1 MTRNGGFSLFEVLP
15 RIVFPRRR
23 PGLSRLDLV
32 GVCGVVA
39 LLFGLISPFALE
51 TRESA
56 RRLQCQ
62 DNLRRLGMAMHAYHD
77 QFASLPPASFWD
89 EAELVLDVN
98 MRPAREP
105 ENVLKSKA
113 NWVQLLLP
121 FAGLDEAARRLTPSL
136 PITDKANR
144 AARTLMLPLMTCPTD
159 NYSVADNPYVLTTR
173 DGESFKFARGN
184 YAINGGTQTNATWP
198 GRLSFPI
205 PDGNMIT
212 FRSAT
217 SDFQWWGNGVAGFN
231 RCFSFKDFTNGL
243 STTAMLDEIRAGIVP
258 DDSRGVWALGQIG
271 SSVTWAH
278 GVNSDDYGPNNQW
291 QDSDDILDGRAIA
304 AKYGMQ
310 RFFDARLPFCAHCR
324 YSNQATARSL
334 HEAGVN
340 VLMADGSN
348 RFIADA
354 VSPSLWH
361 VMHSRETPAD
371 VLEGLQDSDLVEGQR
386 AGPPDVSGSQVA
398 SADKKGGPSP
408 QALQAVD
415 RAVVVNSLGMK
426 LAPIAPG
433 QFIMGLPDEGNSWPF
448 PEWDVKPHT
457 VDITRRFYIGV
468 HEVTQQQFQTVMG
481 SNPSWHAATG
491 GGAPLVRSLDT
502 ARLPVENM
510 TWREA
515 AEFCKRL
522 SDRSAEAAAGRS
534 YRLPTEA
541 EWEYVCRSGSS
552 EAHRFIADWTG
563 VNTLDELAGK
573 EKHPTKEPLVPTPV
587 GSYPPNAFGVC
598 DMRGNVFEWTADWFD
613 RTYYAHSPPNDPTG
627 PSTGFLKVVR
637 GWDWTFIGPQCKDF
651 QFMTPPWKRN
661 QYIGFR
667 VVCEMSQVAAFS
679 GSRRQ
684 P

>member
-1 MTRNGGFSLFEVLP
+1 
-15 RIVFPRRR
+15 
-23 PGLSRLDLV
+23 
-32 GVCGVVA
+32 
-39 LLFGLISPFALE
+39 
-51 TRESA
+51 
-56 RRLQCQ
+56 
-62 DNLRRLGMAMHAYHD
+62 
-77 QFASLPPASFWD
+77 
-89 EAELVLDVN
+89 
-98 MRPAREP
+98 
-105 ENVLKSKA
+105 
-113 NWVQLLLP
+113 
-121 FAGLDEAARRLTPSL
+121 
-136 PITDKANR
+136 
-144 AARTLMLPLMTCPTD
+144 
-159 NYSVADNPYVLTTR
+159 
-173 DGESFKFARGN
+173 
-184 YAINGGTQTNATWP
+184 
-198 GRLSFPI
+198 
-205 PDGNMIT
+205 
-212 FRSAT
+212 
-217 SDFQWWGNGVAGFN
+217 
-231 RCFSFKDFTNGL
+231 
-243 STTAMLDEIRAGIVP
+243 
-258 DDSRGVWALGQIG
+258 
-271 SSVTWAH
+271 
-278 GVNSDDYGPNNQW
+278 
-291 QDSDDILDGRAIA
+291 
-304 AKYGMQ
+304 
-310 RFFDARLPFCAHCR
+310 
-324 YSNQATARSL
+324 
-334 HEAGVN
+334 
-340 VLMADGSN
+340 
-348 RFIADA
+348 
-354 VSPSLWH
+354 
-361 VMHSRETPAD
+361 
-371 VLEGLQDSDLVEGQR
+371 
-386 AGPPDVSGSQVA
+386 
-398 SADKKGGPSP
+398 
-408 QALQAVD
+408 
-415 RAVVVNSLGMK
+415 MK